1 MAKGK
6 ASVIIL
12 FLLLLAVS
20 ALAAFG
26 YIGLQKEK
34 ETNQQLT
41 DQVGQLEAKKREL
54 DKQVADLRSKIE
66 DLQAQRDQQQAKL
79 KELQASLTSVKS
91 ELESEQ
97 KSKQDAFSQAE
108 SAKKELASLKTAKA
122 DLETELKTTKEN
134 LSGIQEKLTTLEK
147 SQAATLPAP
156 EELRSKAQDL
166 QLEKIV
172 VTASEASGQNNT
184 IPGQGKVLAVN
195 KEYDFVVV
203 NLGQKDNLS
212 VSDMLEVFRNSKK
225 ICEMKVEEVKD
236 TMSVA
241 VPVSKDGIR
250 QIKED
255 DTVIRKIV

>member
-6 ASVIIL
+6 APVIIL
-12 FLLLLAVS
+12 FIFLLAVS
-20 ALAAFG
+20 ALAAFCFMK
-26 YIGLQKEK
+26 LQEEK
-34 ETNQQLT
+34 ATNQQLT
-41 DQVGQLEAKKREL
+41 EQVSQLETKKREL
-54 DKQVADLRSKIE
+54 DKQVTDLRAKME

-79 KELQASLTSVKS
+79 KELQSTLTSVQS

-108 SAKKELASLKTAKA
+108 SAKKELASLKTTKA
-122 DLETELKTTKEN
+122 GLEAELKTTKET
-134 LSGIQEKLTTLEK
+134 LSGIQEKLTALEK
-147 SQAATLPAP
+147 SHAAAPSAP
-156 EELRSKAQDL
+156 EELRAKAQDL

-172 VTASEASGQNNT
+172 VTPSEASGQKNAA
-184 IPGQGKVLAVN
+184 PGQGKVLAVN

-203 NLGQKDNLS
+203 NLGQKDNIS

-225 ICEMKVEEVKD
+225 ICELKVEEVKD

-241 VPVSKDGIR
+241 TPVSKESIR

-255 DTVIRKIV
+255 DMVIRKTG